1 MRFSSQKFPGKFD
14 CHQQTNNSDKIPLS
28 ASKEN
33 NCLKCFYNSQ
43 IELIASLLHFIY
55 LIVFE
60 SHLLFF
66 IFQPLK
72 AD

>member
-1 MRFSSQKFPGKFD
+1 MRFSSRKFPGKFD
-14 CHQQTNNSDKIPLS
+14 CHQQTNNSDKILLS
-28 ASKEN
+28 AYEEN
-33 NCLKCFYNSQ
+33 NCLKSFYNSQ

-55 LIVFE
+55 LIAFE
-60 SHLLFF
+60 SHFLFF